1 MNSVIEYLKHL
12 DLSETEAK
20 IYLTLIENGPKRVRE
35 LAESVGLKRTTT
47 YFHIDSLIKKGLI
60 AEEVKGSGAR
70 IVANPPQWLKYLVDN
85 KIKTAQILQEQ
96 YPTIVKTINTAFSK
110 SQTPEEET
118 EIKYFTGIKSVE
130 FIYEEAFKGNELRSY
145 VYLAEPKIIFSD
157 NISLMSNAFNKNKNL
172 KIREIVDDSSFSRK
186 ETQILSLH
194 KNYSYKFMSKNLKLT
209 AEDILIYNGNV
220 AIINIKGKISGV
232 VIHNTDYYNNSKELF
247 DFIWNTL
254 PEPEVSL

>member
-172 KIREIVDDSSFSRK
+172 KIWEIFYDSPLAK
-186 ETQILSLH
+186 EQASQVI
-194 KNYSYKFMSKNLKLT
+194 SKNNRYFYKLMPKDLKLT
-209 AEDILIYNGNV
+209 SEDILIYDGKV
-220 AIINIKGKISGV
+220 AIINYKTKITGV
-232 VIHNTDYYNNSKELF
+232 VLQNINYYNNSKELF
-247 DFIWNTL
+247 DFIWRMI
-254 PEPEVSL
+254 P

>member
-96 YPTIVKTINTAFSK
+96 YPTIVKTINTAFSR

-130 FIYEEAFKGNELRSY
+130 FIYEEAFKCDEIRSY
-145 VYLAEPKIIFSD
+145 VKVNEAPTLSSD
-157 NISLMSNAFNKNKNL
+157 NVILFDNALKKNKNL
-172 KIREIVDDSSFSRK
+172 KIWEIIYDSPFSRRQTIK
-186 ETQILSLH
+186 ILSQ
-194 KNYSYKFMSKNLKLT
+194 NNNRYYCKFMPNNLKWST
-209 AEDILIYNGNV
+209 REDILIYNG
-220 AIINIKGKISGV
+220 KV
-232 VIHNTDYYNNSKELF
+232 VIISYGEKITSIVLQNTDFYNNSKELF
-247 DFIWNTL
+247 DFTWKML
-254 PEPEVSL
+254 PN